1 MYAPQREH
9 QVALRAVRIGDRAR
23 LARHVRVAALRAV
36 PPNALAFSVY
46 VATMDLV
53 G

>member
-1 MYAPQREH
+1 MVCA
-9 QVALRAVRIGDRAR
+9 RAVVMGLARDRAR